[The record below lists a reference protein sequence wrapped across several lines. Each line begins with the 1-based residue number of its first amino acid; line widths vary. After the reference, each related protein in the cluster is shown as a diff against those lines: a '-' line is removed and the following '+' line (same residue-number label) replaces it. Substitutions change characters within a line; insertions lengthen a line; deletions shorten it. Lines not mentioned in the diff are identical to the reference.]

1 MNSFGNTKLASKHP
15 IARKILSP
23 LLISILLIAAGCAYQ
38 PVARYAKE
46 QLPDPIYVDVHLVG
60 VEPQN
65 GVYIKEEVMRI
76 LRTHFHEQV
85 VSKRD
90 IAASELTITSYKISY
105 SPLAY
110 DTDGY
115 VIRYHISVD
124 INFHLKSSKG
134 ELDKRITGSEDV
146 NIQPG
151 SLTSAV
157 ARERAIKT
165 AIRKAMDKFIA
176 YIAKKGYGK

>member
-1 MNSFGNTKLASKHP
+1 MNSFYNTRLAFLYP
-15 IARKILSP
+15 RAWRILSP
-23 LLISILLIAAGCAYQ
+23 LLMSILLILTGCAYQ

-46 QLPDPIYVDVHLVG
+46 QLPDPIYVKVRLVG

-65 GVYIKEEVMRI
+65 GVYIKEEVIRI

-85 VSKRD
+85 VTQRD
-90 IAASELTITSYKISY
+90 RAASELTITSYKISY

-124 INFHLKSSKG
+124 IDFHLKSSKG
-134 ELDKRITGSEDV
+134 ESDKRITGSEDV